1 MNDGSGLPKNATGK
15 AFLRASTLSLG
26 SIAFGSL
33 IVTIL
38 ELLQTLF
45 QAMQNYQAQQ
55 GDSAYQLLAHNDML
69 TLPAVGAILACCVSS
84 RVHFDAYSN

>member
-15 AFLRASTLSLG
+15 AFMRASTLSLG

-55 GDSAYQLLAHNDML
+55 GD
-69 TLPAVGAILACCVSS
+69 TVGMILSCCVSL
-84 RVHFDAYSN
+84 AIPLN

>member
-1 MNDGSGLPKNATGK
+1 MNDGTGLPKNATGK
-15 AFLRASTLSLG
+15 AFARASTLSLG

-45 QAMQNYQAQQ
+45 QALQNYEAGQ
-55 GDSAYQLLAHNDML
+55 GDSE
-69 TLPAVGAILACCVSS
+69 
-84 RVHFDAYSN
+84 